1 MLQKTACITVL
12 SFLLAGTAASLP
24 AITFAASPEAGL
36 ILQSKSR
43 VVLPSWVKQLEQ
55 QASQSQSAADKVTLA
70 QAYLQLARQPGW
82 SRYFDKAQ
90 QLLKKAHSP
99 YSAAYWL
106 VLADTAQ
113 QQHQFEDALNYLAKA
128 QQLQPDDINA
138 LLMKNRIYL
147 VQNNTAAALAECK
160 KLLGQQEL
168 FLLSLCSLE
177 VAGRQGKTQD
187 SYKALQLLARQQQ
200 TIPLAQQQWLIAV
213 LAEQAEALRQPK
225 QARVWLEQLLFAAQ
239 SELAP
244 LPLWVKWADLT
255 LKQDAALVYQKL
267 QHLHQQ
273 QQLEDAL
280 LLRLALA
287 EQQMAEGQE
296 YQLLMQQ
303 RVSLREHRQD
313 TLHSADLAHYYL
325 RLTPDPEKALYY
337 ARLNV
342 QQAQE
347 PDDQLLFNL
356 ALAQS
361 QQDNPP
367 SVQTGEQP

>member
-1 MLQKTACITVL
+1 MVRKTVCITLIALFMAVTAVL
-12 SFLLAGTAASLP
+12 P
-24 AITFAASPEAGL
+24 MITFATSPEAGL
-36 ILQSKSR
+36 VLQNKNR
-43 VVLPSWVKQLEQ
+43 VVLPAWVKLLEQ
-55 QASQSQSAADKVTLA
+55 QASQSESAADQLALA

-82 SRYFDKAQ
+82 SRYFAKAQ
-90 QLLKKAHSP
+90 LLLKQAHSP
-99 YSAAYWL
+99 SSAAYWL

-128 QQLQPDDINA
+128 QQLQPGDINA

-177 VAGRQGKTQD
+177 VAGRQGKAQD
-187 SYKALQLLARQQQ
+187 SYKALQLLARQQHA
-200 TIPLAQQQWLIAV
+200 IPLAQQQWLVAV
-213 LAEQAEALRQPK
+213 LAEQAEALHQPT
-225 QARVWLEQLLFAAQ
+225 QARAWLEQLLFAAQ

-267 QHLHQQ
+267 QYLQQQ

-287 EQQMAEGQE
+287 EQQLAKGQE
-296 YQLLMQQ
+296 YQLLMQH
-303 RVSLREHRQD
+303 RISLREQRQD

-325 RLTPDPEKALYY
+325 RLVPDPEKALYY

-347 PDDQLLFNL
+347 PDDQLLFTL

-361 QQDNPP
+361 QQHNAP